1 MTKYKNHIEIP
12 LFYLQ
17 TKIFV
22 AIMYAKSRG
31 VVMKRLFYGA
41 LYIIPLLGVIV
52 LYTNKVRTDQQMK
65 PALQEQRLIKE
76 LFNALEAED
85 AQRVH
90 YLLQN
95 GAPVDGYYNGVTPLI
110 YVARLNKFAPVAW
123 VLLQAGANVDAQ
135 DEYGKTALMW
145 VVDNASKENI
155 ELARL
160 LLDYGADICKK
171 DADGRSVWDRVQER
185 QMWDRQKG
193 HGIRELIMSRAH
205 SCLRK

>member
-1 MTKYKNHIEIP
+1 
-12 LFYLQ
+12 
-17 TKIFV
+17 
-22 AIMYAKSRG
+22 
-31 VVMKRLFYGA
+31 MKRLFYSA
-41 LYIIPLLGVIV
+41 LYIIPILGVIV
-52 LYTNKVRTDQQMK
+52 LYTHKARTNQHIK
-65 PALQEQRLIKE
+65 SASHEQHLIKE

-85 AQRVH
+85 ARRVH

-95 GAPVDGYYNGVTPLI
+95 GARVNGYYHGVTPLI

-123 VLLQAGANVDAQ
+123 VLLEAGADVDAH

-171 DADGRSVWDRVQER
+171 DVHGRSVWDRVQESDV
-185 QMWDRQKG
+185 WDRQKG

-205 SCLRK
+205 HCLSE